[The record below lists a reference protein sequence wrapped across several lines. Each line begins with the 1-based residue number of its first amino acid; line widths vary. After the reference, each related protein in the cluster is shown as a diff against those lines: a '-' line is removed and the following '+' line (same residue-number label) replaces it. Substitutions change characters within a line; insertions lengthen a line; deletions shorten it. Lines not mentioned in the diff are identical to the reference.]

1 MNLKNTPLKEKFEM
15 LSYLQK
21 EVKGAGNFLIQYLK
35 TKNQY
40 QISFINGLLLS
51 SQSDDIEV
59 CVNFGI
65 IELESHYSSQNEG
78 RDFYSSYQMQN
89 DVDKYRKRIIELED
103 KVQELENNYSRD
115 ISNAEVEKL
124 QLKMLNKEDSD
135 LKEFKR
141 TKRKRGRPAKNKQNL
156 TEQEIIDSPIIWDA
170 SDKKKKQLRERT
182 KTKVRSRILTEKEIE
197 EEMRRLNSDLPT
209 TFILFRNTE
218 KYEIERKKAYKRLAA
233 KKYNKLSSKRQNLN
247 ISQNKYN
254 ITKDD
259 IIDDMKRVLKSKFD
273 NLSNIRYIKQWTL
286 AKARVWN
293 REYTRAKNN
302 FTKSW

>member
-141 TKRKRGRPAKNKQNL
+141 TKRKRGRPAKNKKNL